1 MELYNR
7 LCTITKQENV
17 MKDEPMK
24 KHTTFRIGG
33 PADYFVTPESKEEI
47 QAIVELCK
55 KEEIPYSVIGNG
67 SNLLVGDKGY
77 RGVILQIFKKMN
89 QIRVEENKI
98 YAGAGA
104 LLSKIAATALSE
116 SLTGFEFAAGIP
128 GTLGGAVRMNA
139 GAYGGEMKQVLES
152 VKVMTADGGF
162 LTIPVEEMGLAY
174 RTSVVEQKN
183 YIVLEAVIS
192 LEKGNPEKIK
202 EVMDDLKEKRV
213 TKQPLEYASAGS
225 TFKRPEGY
233 FAGKLIGDAGLP
245 IPKGV
250 ERIDLGWRPGDPAY
264 LDVLEEILKYIVVEK
279 ATFAD
284 EALRV
289 TPEFHEKAKALLPA
303 ELPVEYIPH
312 TELKARSA
320 NAKAI
325 ILTGEFTGYT
335 NVILTA
341 GCAY

>member
-1 MELYNR
+1 M
-7 LCTITKQENV
+7 
-17 MKDEPMK
+17 
-24 KHTTFRIGG
+24 
-33 PADYFVTPESKEEI
+33 
-47 QAIVELCK
+47 
-55 KEEIPYSVIGNG
+55 
-67 SNLLVGDKGY
+67 
-77 RGVILQIFKKMN
+77 
-89 QIRVEENKI
+89 
-98 YAGAGA
+98 
-104 LLSKIAATALSE
+104 
-116 SLTGFEFAAGIP
+116 
-128 GTLGGAVRMNA
+128 
-139 GAYGGEMKQVLES
+139 
-152 VKVMTADGGF
+152 
-162 LTIPVEEMGLAY
+162 
-174 RTSVVEQKN
+174 
-183 YIVLEAVIS
+183 
-192 LEKGNPEKIK
+192 
-202 EVMDDLKEKRV
+202 
-213 TKQPLEYASAGS
+213 
-225 TFKRPEGY
+225 
-233 FAGKLIGDAGLP
+233 IGDAGLP